1 MRILIKSNVS
11 HLEDASMSSEQNR
24 PSDDQERVSRLSSTP
39 PSSASGDETVREYE
53 RRYLGRET
61 DAPDAP
67 RSERPSEFR
76 SERRPNRR
84 EMPRSYSTLRVS
96 EDEKLWASVAHGS
109 VWITLIAGVLSA
121 GAIVPIS
128 VFIPLVIYFLF
139 RQKSDYVAFHAL
151 QAFVLQ
157 LIGTVGAFLLLLVGG
172 LVWGIG
178 MMIAALAI
186 LIAVGFVL
194 LPFWGLVGV
203 VLLGTIIFMPI
214 AMLFFGTYGAI
225 ETRNGRDYRYP
236 FIARWVD
243 RQLAG
248 GFLHTV

>member
-1 MRILIKSNVS
+1 
-11 HLEDASMSSEQNR
+11 MSSESNR
-24 PSDDQERVSRLSSTP
+24 PSDDQERVSRLSSAP
-39 PSSASGDETVREYE
+39 PSGASASSGDDTVREYE
-53 RRYLGRET
+53 RRYLGRELET
-61 DAPDAP
+61 PDAP
-67 RSERPSEFR
+67 RPERPDLRGEIR
-76 SERRPNRR
+76 SEGREERRAPRR

-109 VWITLIAGVLSA
+109 VWVTLIAGIFSA

-157 LIGTVGAFLLLLVGG
+157 LIGTVGAFVLLLVGG

-178 MMIAALAI
+178 MVIAVLALV
-186 LIAVGFVL
+186 IAVGFVL
-194 LPFWGLVGV
+194 LPFWGLVGL
-203 VLLGTIIFMPI
+203 VLMMTIVFMPI

-248 GFLHTV
+248 GFLHTA

>member
-1 MRILIKSNVS
+1 
-11 HLEDASMSSEQNR
+11 MSESNR

-39 PSSASGDETVREYE
+39 SSTSGASGDETVREYE
-53 RRYLGRET
+53 RRYLGREL
-61 DAPDAP
+61 DAPSSERLERPDTSRGET
-67 RSERPSEFR
+67 RSENR
-76 SERRPNRR
+76 SERRMPRR

-121 GAIVPIS
+121 VAIVPIS
-128 VFIPLVIYFLF
+128 VFIPLVIYFMF

-157 LIGTVGAFLLLLVGG
+157 LIGTVGAFLLLTVGG
-172 LVWGIG
+172 LVWVVG
-178 MMIAALAI
+178 MVVAALAI

-194 LPFWGLVGV
+194 LPFWSLVGV
-203 VLLGTIIFMPI
+203 ALLGTTVLMPI
-214 AMLFFGTYGAI
+214 AMLFFGTYGAV
-225 ETRNGRDYRYP
+225 ETHNGRDYRYP

-248 GFLHTV
+248 GFLHTA